1 MIDGENYSQ
10 ILAKSQVI
18 SIKELD
24 EEFQPSFMTNI
35 NYNLKRNFK
44 KLMQKKIKNNVDELR
59 TIQSDFV
66 TFVKEQRTVV
76 MEFAGLIGKEL
87 EMSVKKMKNSQ
98 QQTNNAELM
107 QEIIEKR
114 KTITTL

>member
-10 ILAKSQVI
+10 TEAKSQVI

-24 EEFQPSFMTNI
+24 DEFQPSFMNNI

-44 KLMQKKIKNNVDELR
+44 KLLQKKIRNDVDELR

-66 TFVKEQRTVV
+66 AFVREQRNVV
-76 MEFAGLIGKEL
+76 MEFAGVIGK
-87 EMSVKKMKNSQ
+87 
-98 QQTNNAELM
+98 
-107 QEIIEKR
+107 
-114 KTITTL
+114 